1 MLQIKKQKNQKGA
14 VSLLLVILILSG
26 ILIIALS
33 VSKIVLREI
42 QMTAQISE
50 SVRAYQAA
58 DTGAEWTL
66 YQIIKVKQPSILAER
81 LCSNNDWTYLDSQ
94 VAYCLEITKGTSEA
108 PKAVKAVGR
117 VNKVRRAVEI
127 EEKAI

>member
-58 DTGAEWTL
+58 DTGIEWAL
-66 YQIIKVKQPSILAER
+66 YQIIKVKQPIPAER
-81 LCSNNDWTYLDSQ
+81 LCNNNGWTSLDNQ
-94 VAYCLEITKGTSEA
+94 TAYCLEITNGTPQV
-108 PKAVKAVGR
+108 PKAVKAIGR
-117 VNKVRRAVEI
+117 VNKVRRAIEI